1 MRYLLRRVFRNSRQA
16 HFALIE
22 GRHVFIHK
30 FLLHLQERLP
40 TMRLLIALCL
50 LVSSVYAQAPGEIY
64 LTPKI
69 DLQLQP
75 VAVAGLEDRTL
86 NVPPGFIVELFAEDV
101 GKARLMAWSPDSVLH
116 VAVMGTRGSSEWRA
130 DPNRTGRVVAL
141 PDRDRDGRAD
151 EVRTVADDLLW
162 PNSVAF
168 YQGAMYVADTDGVV
182 RFRDG
187 DGDGFY
193 EEREVFIPDLATWIP
208 GLGGAEH
215 VTHTIVFDEANG
227 RVYVHQGASCDLC
240 RESDP
245 ERATVLAFNL
255 DGTGRRIFARGLR
268 NSIGLALHPLTG
280 ELWATNNGHDRSGRD
295 LPPETI
301 VIVREGGFYGWPL
314 AHGYQ
319 AWVDFEIDEYFRS
332 IAPFTRQD
340 TLDVE
345 RMEQPAATVGAH
357 TAPMAIH
364 FYTGDQFPS
373 EYRNQ
378 AFVALRAG
386 ARGNDPGYKVVAV
399 FSDPDG
405 QNSQVGD
412 FLTGFRPNPGRNRVW
427 GKPVGLESDAQG
439 ALYVSSDHTTQA
451 VFRVRV
457 GPLMGQWEVEPPDTV
472 LAGQPLDLSAAIALT
487 RFDRE
492 AADPVVIAN
501 LSALGGSAE
510 TPLTALGDGRYRL
523 EAALAGAENNGRE
536 KIAVSVAQNTAEG
549 PFEIALSRTLVVL
562 PAEDLAIADD
572 ELAAGWAANAGLGLD
587 SFDFDG
593 SGPVFTG
600 TAAGVLTADPLTRLL
615 PWQLDMEPPAPIET
629 VGYRALRLALHPGDV
644 VPAEDDVVEVVLESG
659 GFQRVVLLGE
669 GAGDYGLDLGRKEW
683 QEIEVPLS
691 AFGILDRPIETVR
704 FAANIEGRFYIDDLR
719 LVRTEFARPTI
730 VHEAREDATPQ
741 HFGLEQN
748 FPNPFNGQTAIRY
761 TLDRAQEVELKVYTL
776 TGQHV
781 ATLIS
786 GLRSAGRHMLHW
798 DGRDGQGHP
807 LASGLYLYQLRA
819 GSERQTRKLLLVR

>member
-1 MRYLLRRVFRNSRQA
+1 
-16 HFALIE
+16 
-22 GRHVFIHK
+22 
-30 FLLHLQERLP
+30 
-40 TMRLLIALCL
+40 MRLLIALCL
-50 LVSSVYAQAPGEIY
+50 LVSSVYAQAPGEVY

-75 VAVAGLEDRTL
+75 VAVAGMEDRTL
-86 NVPPGFIVELFAEDV
+86 NVPPGFVVELFAEDV
-101 GKARLMAWSPDSVLH
+101 GKGRLMAWSPDSVLH
-116 VAVMGTRGSSEWRA
+116 VAVMGTQGNNEWRA
-130 DPNRTGRVVAL
+130 DPNRSARVVAL

-168 YQGAMYVADTDGVV
+168 YQGAMYVADTDEVV
-182 RFRDG
+182 RFHDS

-193 EEREVFIPDLATWIP
+193 EEREVFIPDLATWVP
-208 GLGGAEH
+208 GLSGAQH
-215 VTHTIVFDEANG
+215 VTHTIVFDESNE
-227 RVYVHQGASCDLC
+227 RIYVHHGSSCDLC

-345 RMEQPAATVGAH
+345 RMEQPVATVPAH

-373 EYRNQ
+373 EYHNQ

-405 QNSQVGD
+405 KNAQVAD
-412 FLTGFRPNPGRNRVW
+412 FLTGFRPNSGSNRVW

-457 GPLMGQWEVEPPDTV
+457 GPLMGQWEVGPPDTV

-492 AADPVVIAN
+492 AAEPIVSAD

-523 EAALAGAENNGRE
+523 EAALAGAEANGR
-536 KIAVSVAQNTAEG
+536 KQIVVSVAQNTAEG
-549 PFEIALSRTLVVL
+549 PFEIELSRKLVVL

-572 ELAAGWAANAGLGLD
+572 ELAPGWTANAGLGLD

-600 TAAGVLTADPLTRLL
+600 TAAGVLTGDPLTRML

-629 VGYRALRLALHPGDV
+629 VGYRALRLAIHPGDV
-644 VPAEDDVVEVVLESG
+644 VPAEDDVVAVVLESG
-659 GFQRVVLLGE
+659 GFQQVVLLGE

-683 QEIEVPLS
+683 QVIEVPLS
-691 AFGILDRPIETVR
+691 AFDTLDRPIETVR
-704 FAANIEGRFYIDDLR
+704 FAANLEGRFYIDDLR
-719 LVRTEFARPTI
+719 LVRTEFTRPTV

-748 FPNPFNGQTAIRY
+748 FPNPFNSQTAIRY
-761 TLDRAQEVELKVYTL
+761 TLDRAQEVELKVYAL

-781 ATLIS
+781 ATLVS
-786 GLRSAGRHMLHW
+786 GHRSAGRHVLHW
-798 DGRDGQGHP
+798 DGRDRQGRP

-819 GSERQTRKLLLVR
+819 GGERQTRKLLLVR

>member
-1 MRYLLRRVFRNSRQA
+1 M
-16 HFALIE
+16 
-22 GRHVFIHK
+22 
-30 FLLHLQERLP
+30 
-40 TMRLLIALCL
+40 MRLLIVLCL
-50 LVSSVYAQAPGEIY
+50 LGSSVYAQASSEVY

-69 DLQLQP
+69 DLGLQS
-75 VAVAGLEDRTL
+75 VAVAGLENRTL
-86 NVPPGFIVELFAEDV
+86 NVPPGFVVELFAEDI
-101 GKARLMAWSPDSVLH
+101 GKGRLMAWSPDSVLH
-116 VAVMGTRGSSEWRA
+116 VAVMGTRGNSEWRA
-130 DPNRTGRVVAL
+130 DPNRTGRIVAL

-162 PNSVAF
+162 PNSVTF
-168 YQGAMYVADTDGVV
+168 YQGAMYVADTDEVV
-182 RFRDG
+182 RFHDG

-208 GLGGAEH
+208 GVGGAEH
-215 VTHTIVFDEANG
+215 VTHTIVFDKANG
-227 RVYVHQGASCDLC
+227 RVYVHQGSSCDLC
-240 RESDP
+240 RERDP

-255 DGTGRRIFARGLR
+255 DGTGRRIFASGLR
-268 NSIGLALHPLTG
+268 NTVGLALHPLTG
-280 ELWATNNGHDRSGRD
+280 ELWATNNGHDRDRFPNGRD

-319 AWVDFEIDEYFRS
+319 AWVDFEVDEYFRS

-345 RMEQPAATVGAH
+345 RMERPVATVAAH

-373 EYRNQ
+373 EYHNQ

-386 ARGNDPGYKVVAV
+386 VRGNDPGYKVMAV
-399 FSDPDG
+399 FSDSDG
-405 QNSQVGD
+405 QNSQVAD
-412 FLTGFRPNPGRNRVW
+412 FLTGFRPNPGNNRVW

-439 ALYVSSDHTTQA
+439 TLYVSSDHTTQA
-451 VFRVRV
+451 VFRVRL
-457 GPLMGQWEVEPPDTV
+457 GPLMGQWETEPPDTV
-472 LAGQPLDLSAAIALT
+472 LAGQPLDLSAVIELT

-492 AADPVVIAN
+492 AAEPVVSAD

-510 TPLTALGDGRYRL
+510 TPLIDLGDGRYRL
-523 EAALAGAENNGRE
+523 EAALAGTEANGR
-536 KIAVSVAQNTAEG
+536 KQIAVSVAQNTAEG
-549 PFEIALSRTLVVL
+549 PFEIALSHTLVVL

-572 ELAAGWAANAGLGLD
+572 KLAAGWTAKAGLGLD

-615 PWQLDMEPPAPIET
+615 PWQLDMEPPTPIET
-629 VGYRALRLALHPGDV
+629 LGYRALRLAIHPGDV
-644 VPAEDDVVEVVLESG
+644 VPAEGDVIEVVLESG
-659 GFQRVVLLGE
+659 GFQKIVLLGE
-669 GAGDYGLDLGRKEW
+669 GAGDYDLDLGRKEW

-691 AFGILDRPIETVR
+691 AFGNLDQPIETVR
-704 FAANIEGRFYIDDLR
+704 FATNLEGRFYIDDLR
-719 LVRTEFARPTI
+719 LVRTEFAVPT
-730 VHEAREDATPQ
+730 VVREAREDATPQ

-748 FPNPFNGQTAIRY
+748 FPNPFNSQTAIRY
-761 TLDRAQEVELKVYTL
+761 TLDRAQEIELKVYTL

-786 GLRSAGRHMLHW
+786 GHRSAGRHVLHW
-798 DGRDGQGHP
+798 DGRDGQGRP